1 MSKSSGFNIVVSMN
15 SEKQIQDRL
24 QINDDGEAVKFLRDD
39 VYRLYQPY
47 VPRDNGGL
55 YRLVSYPN
63 NHTIRHNSPYSH
75 YQYKGIL
82 YLTKSGSSWAKKGEK
97 KFSTKINLK
106 HSVGGPEWDVR
117 MMTNRRSEVEKDLE
131 NFIKNGGK

>member
-1 MSKSSGFNIVVSMN
+1 MSNNSGLNIIVNMN
-15 SEKQIQDRL
+15 SEKKIQERL
-24 QINDDGEAVKFLRDD
+24 HIEDDGSAVEFLRDD

-47 VPRDNGGL
+47 VPRVGGDL

-63 NHTIRHNSPYSH
+63 KHTIRHNSPYSH

-97 KFSTKINLK
+97 KFATGIKLK
-106 HSVGGPEWDVR
+106 HSVGGPEWDKR
-117 MMTNRRSEVEKDLE
+117 MMTNRRNEVEKDLE
-131 NFIKNGGK
+131 NFIKKGGK